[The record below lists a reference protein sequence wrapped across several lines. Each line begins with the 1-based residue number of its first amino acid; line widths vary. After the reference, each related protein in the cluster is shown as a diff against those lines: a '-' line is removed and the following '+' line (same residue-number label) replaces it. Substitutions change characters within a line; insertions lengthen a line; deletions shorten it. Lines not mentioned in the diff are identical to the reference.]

1 MLSHVFNCLFGR
13 NFFVLLLAAIC
24 LYGVTFLFNKAFIM
38 PLQRSLFPQ
47 LADFAC
53 LIFLPH
59 GVRVIMAWLYGWR
72 SLIPMVVAHF
82 VVGYMIFDPADL
94 DVGHYLAA
102 SLVGGSVAIWACELL
117 RLSGYPIF
125 ANEGPDMN
133 WRKLIVI
140 GFIASILNSIGNT
153 LVYQSF
159 IDTEAHLETIIS
171 YVLGDTLG
179 VIVALVLAM
188 FTLRLYR
195 LRTVGAG

>member
-1 MLSHVFNCLFGR
+1 MVVRVFQCLVGA
-13 NFFVLLLAAIC
+13 NFWFLIVSAMS
-24 LYGVTFLFNKAFIM
+24 LYGLAFITSAFMIM
-38 PLQRSLFPQ
+38 PLQQSLFPQ

-82 VVGYMIFDPADL
+82 VVGYMIFDPAEL
-94 DVGHYLAA
+94 NVGHYLAA
-102 SLVGGSVAIWACELL
+102 SLVGGSVALWACELL